1 MTTPTQFLRSKYRA
15 IEGGCVTCA
24 GDLAVVESLPG
35 VKEVD
40 ALASGLV
47 LVTHDGTVSDDA
59 PSSRPRRSPGCPWS
73 PPARRARSGHEA
85 HRWRKG
91 NSR

>member
-1 MTTPTQFLRSKYRA
+1 MTAPNQLLRSKYRA
-15 IEGGCVTCA
+15 TEGGCVSCA
-24 GDLAVVESLPG
+24 GDLATVEALPG

-59 PSSRPRRSPGCPWS
+59 VVEAAQKSGLPLLPAG
-73 PPARRARSGHEA
+73 PARPVRG
-85 HRWRKG
+85 
-91 NSR
+91 

>member
-35 VKEVD
+35 VKEID

-59 PSSRPRRSPGCPWS
+59 VVAAAKKSGLPLVAAG
-73 PPARRARSGHEA
+73 PARPVRA
-85 HRWRKG
+85 
-91 NSR
+91 